1 MRKIF
6 LFIIISALS
15 IPAISQVEKLIN
27 PADLKQ
33 QTVVTEPVTLRKGYF
48 RAGTA
53 LSYFALDKYF
63 TNEAKKEYYTLSSWH
78 ADFSYQF
85 VLRYG
90 ITDRLEVDLAIPF
103 TRKNTEVHYNT
114 KWPGLNGDMS
124 MSGNYKAHGLSDCD
138 LTVKYQIIP
147 EKENGMSLTF
157 WQWVTFPTGE
167 KNYTDVKS
175 FTDFNLPLGNG
186 SFTTGSWLNLRK
198 MRYPYS
204 FDICA
209 SYAINFQGSKEIYQD
224 ETKETKFKDGN
235 YLWLGGS
242 FNIHLND
249 WIVFANDV
257 SYKYNQKGVIKYSTE
272 EITVPSWVLNY
283 SPGFVFQVRRFRIS
297 EVIQVPLIG
306 KNNSADPLY
315 VMKILYTF

>member
-6 LFIIISALS
+6 LFIIISAFS

-48 RAGTA
+48 RAGTS

-114 KWPGLNGDMS
+114 QWPGLDADMS

-147 EKENGMSLTF
+147 EKENGISLTF

-204 FDICA
+204 FDIYA
-209 SYAINFQGSKEIYQD
+209 SYAIKFQGSKEIYQN

-242 FNIHLND
+242 FNIHLNE
-249 WIVFANDV
+249 WIAFANNV
-257 SYKYNQKGVIKYSTE
+257 SYKYNQKGVIKYSKE
-272 EITVPSWVLNY
+272 EIIDTAWILSY

-297 EVIQVPLIG
+297 EVILVPLIG
-306 KNNSADPLY
+306 KKNSADPLY
-315 VMKILYTF
+315 VMNVLYTF

>member
-1 MRKIF
+1 MRKLF
-6 LFIIISALS
+6 LLIVISAIS

-33 QTVVTEPVTLRKGYF
+33 QTIVTEPVTLRKGYF

-85 VLRYG
+85 VIRYG
-90 ITDRLEVDLAIPF
+90 ITDRLEVDIAIPF
-103 TRKNTEVHYNT
+103 TKKKTEVHYNT
-114 KWPGLNGDMS
+114 EWPGLNGNMS
-124 MSGNYKAHGLSDCD
+124 LSGNYKAHGLADCD
-138 LTVKYQIIP
+138 LTVKYQILP
-147 EKENGMSLTF
+147 EKDNGLSLTF

-167 KNYTDVKS
+167 KNYTNVKS
-175 FTDFNLPLGNG
+175 FSDFNLPLGNG

-198 MRYPYS
+198 MKYPYS
-204 FDICA
+204 FDIYA
-209 SYAINFQGSKEIYQD
+209 SYAIKLQGSKEISHD
-224 ETKETKFKDGN
+224 ETTETKFKDGN
-235 YLWLGGS
+235 YLSVGGS
-242 FNIHLND
+242 FNIHLNE

-257 SYKYNQKGVIKYSTE
+257 SYKYNQKGVIKYAVEKAVDPAWIFS
-272 EITVPSWVLNY
+272 Y

-297 EVIQVPLIG
+297 EVVQVPLIG